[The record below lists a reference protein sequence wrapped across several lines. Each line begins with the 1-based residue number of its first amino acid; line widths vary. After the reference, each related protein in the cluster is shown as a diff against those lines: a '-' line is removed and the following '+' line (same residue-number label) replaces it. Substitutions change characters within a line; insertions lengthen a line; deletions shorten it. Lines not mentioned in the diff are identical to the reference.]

1 MSNVT
6 IVNDAAT
13 CVHLNRVRAADTI
26 PADFIRHARQLGTH
40 LALAAVAD
48 MPTREIEVVTP
59 LGMAQGREPGMPI
72 VLVPVLRAGLG
83 LLPGI
88 QEALPTAT
96 VGMIGL
102 ERDADTLQPRE
113 YYAKLP
119 PLDGAF
125 VLVLEPMLATGG
137 SAAAA
142 VTRLAQ
148 QGPAQITVVGVVA
161 TDVAIEAISAAAD
174 DVRIVTAAV
183 DPELNDLG
191 YIFPGLGDFGDRL
204 FGTPH

>member
-1 MSNVT
+1 MATLT
-6 IVNDAAT
+6 IVDDAAT
-13 CVHLNRVRAADTI
+13 SVHLNGVRASATG
-26 PADFIRHARQLGTH
+26 PADFVRHARQLGTH

-48 MPTREIEVVTP
+48 LPTRDVEVTTP
-59 LGMAQGREPGMPI
+59 LGPAPGREPAVPI

-102 ERDADTLQPRE
+102 ERDEETLEPRE
-113 YYAKLP
+113 YYKKLP
-119 PLDGAF
+119 PVEGSW

-142 VTRLAQ
+142 AAALADA
-148 QGPAQITVVGVVA
+148 GPARIAVVAVVA
-161 TDVAIEAISAAAD
+161 TDEAVAAIGDAVPDAH
-174 DVRIVTAAV
+174 VVTAAV
-183 DPELNDLG
+183 DPQLDDNG
-191 YIFPGLGDFGDRL
+191 YIVPGLGDFGDRL